1 MLRINQFTH
10 VLRSGTVDLH
20 KERNLRFVQLCYIF
34 QNFYNIQRVF
44 IIVLHLVLGKHGKNR
59 ESTVHLIF

>member
-10 VLRSGTVDLH
+10 VLKSGTVDLR

-34 QNFYNIQRVF
+34 QNFYNIQCVF
-44 IIVLHLVLGKHGKNR
+44 IIVLHLVLGKHGKK
-59 ESTVHLIF
+59 